1 MGRCFSYLDL
11 SRRRERSVAI
21 EFDARAAGARRLKDK
36 VCVVTGAGQG
46 IGRATA
52 KRLGAEGGKIVVA
65 DRIDTSATETVT
77 ELRDHGVDATKALF
91 DLRTF
96 AGAQDLITQAQATY
110 GRIDVLVNNVGG
122 TIWIKPYHL
131 YTEDEVKLEIERS
144 LFPTLWCCLAVLPIM
159 INQNFGSIVNVG
171 SQSTRGLYRLPYAT
185 SKGGILALTRVL
197 AMEYGR
203 HGIRVNTVAP
213 GGTEIHDRKT
223 PRQFIE
229 PGLMADD
236 DASAEAEG
244 YRREMAED
252 IRNQQALKRRGLPE
266 EQAAAIAFLASDD
279 ASFITGQVIN
289 CSGGQ
294 S

>member
-1 MGRCFSYLDL
+1 MNDELDP
-11 SRRRERSVAI
+11 
-21 EFDARAAGARRLKDK
+21 RAAGARRLKGK

-52 KRLGAEGGKIVVA
+52 RRLGQEGGIVVVA
-65 DRIDTSATETVT
+65 DRIAESAGDAAD
-77 ELRDHGVDATKALF
+77 ELRRHGVEAKTVVV
-91 DLRTF
+91 DLATF
-96 AGAQDLITQAQATY
+96 AGAQTLMAEARAAY
-110 GRIDVLVNNVGG
+110 ERIDVLVNNVGG
-122 TIWIKPYHL
+122 TIWIKPFHL
-131 YTEDEVKLEIERS
+131 YTEEEVKLELERS
-144 LFPTLWCCLAVLPIM
+144 LHPTLWCCLAALPIM
-159 INQNFGSIVNVG
+159 MEQKAGSIVNVS

-185 SKGGILALTRVL
+185 SKGGILALTKVL

-203 HGIRVNTVAP
+203 YGIRVNTMAP
-213 GGTEIHDRKT
+213 GGTEISDRVT
-223 PRQFIE
+223 PRLAIK
-229 PGLMADD
+229 PGVMADD
-236 DASAEAEG
+236 VDGADA

-252 IRNQQALKRRGLPE
+252 IRSQQALRRRGLPE

>member
-1 MGRCFSYLDL
+1 LPTPPSEL
-11 SRRRERSVAI
+11 
-21 EFDARAAGARRLKDK
+21 DARAAGARRLAGK

-52 KRLGAEGGKIVVA
+52 RRLGEEGGTIVVA
-65 DRIDTSATETVT
+65 DRVEAGAAQAEA
-77 ELRDHGVDATKALF
+77 ELHEHGVAAKTVLV
-91 DLRTF
+91 DLGTL
-96 AGAQDLITQAQATY
+96 AGAQALMQATVDAY

-131 YTEDEVKLEIERS
+131 YGEEEVKLELERS
-144 LFPTLWCCLAVLPIM
+144 LYPTLWCCLAVLPTM
-159 INQNFGSIVNVG
+159 MRQRSGSIVNLG
-171 SQSTRGLYRLPYAT
+171 SQSTRGLYRLPYAA
-185 SKGGILALTRVL
+185 SKGGILAMTKVL

-203 HGIRVNTVAP
+203 YGIRINTVAP
-213 GGTEIHDRKT
+213 GGTDIGDRVT
-223 PRQFIE
+223 PRQFIRD
-229 PGLMADD
+229 GVTVKD
-236 DASAEAEG
+236 DADVED
-244 YRREMAED
+244 YRREMADD
-252 IRNQQALKRRGLPE
+252 IRNQQALRRRGLPE

>member
-1 MGRCFSYLDL
+1 MGSEL
-11 SRRRERSVAI
+11 
-21 EFDARAAGARRLKDK
+21 DARAAGARRLKDK

-52 KRLGAEGGKIVVA
+52 RRLGQEGGRIVVA
-65 DRIDTSATETVT
+65 DRVEETATEAER
-77 ELRDHGVDATKALF
+77 ELREHGVDAIKIVV
-91 DLRTF
+91 DLASF
-96 AGAQDLITQAQATY
+96 AGAQRLITHAVEAY
-110 GRIDVLVNNVGG
+110 GRVDVLVNNVGG

-131 YTEDEVKLEIERS
+131 YSEEEVKLELERS
-144 LFPTLWCCLAVLPIM
+144 LFPTMWCCLAALPVM
-159 INQNFGSIVNVG
+159 MQQGAGSIVNVG

-185 SKGGILALTRVL
+185 SKGGILALTKVL

-203 HGIRVNTVAP
+203 HGIRVNTMAP
-213 GGTEIHDRKT
+213 GGTDIPDRVT
-223 PRQFIE
+223 PRQFIK
-229 PGLMADD
+229 PGVMAADIAD
-236 DASAEAEG
+236 AEA

-252 IRNQQALKRRGLPE
+252 IRSQQALRRRGTPE

>member
-1 MGRCFSYLDL
+1 MAVEL
-11 SRRRERSVAI
+11 
-21 EFDARAAGARRLKDK
+21 DARAAGARRLADK

-46 IGRATA
+46 IGRAIA
-52 KRLGAEGGKIVVA
+52 RRLGQEGGRIVVA
-65 DRIDTSATETVT
+65 DRIDTSATRTLT
-77 ELRDHGVDATKALF
+77 ELREQGVDALKVLL
-91 DLRTF
+91 DLSTF
-96 AGAQDLITQAQATY
+96 VGAQSLVSQVLDAY

-131 YTEDEVKLEIERS
+131 YSEEEVKLELERS
-144 LFPTLWCCLAVLPIM
+144 LYPTLWCCLAVLPTM
-159 INQNFGSIVNVG
+159 IKQMSGSIVNLG
-171 SQSTRGLYRLPYAT
+171 SQSIRGLYRAPYAA
-185 SKGGILALTRVL
+185 SKGGILALSKVL

-203 HGIRVNTVAP
+203 YGIRVNTMSP
-213 GGTEIHDRKT
+213 GGTDISDRVT
-223 PRQFIE
+223 PRQLIR
-229 PGLMADD
+229 PGVTADEGD
-236 DASAEAEG
+236 KAEAEN

-252 IRNQQALKRRGLPE
+252 IRNQQAMRRRGLPE

>member
-1 MGRCFSYLDL
+1 MAGEL
-11 SRRRERSVAI
+11 
-21 EFDARAAGARRLKDK
+21 DARAAGARRLEGK
-36 VCVVTGAGQG
+36 VCIVTGAGQG

-52 KRLGAEGGKIVVA
+52 RRLGQEGARVVVA
-65 DRIDTSATETVT
+65 DRVDAGATDTVG
-77 ELRDHGVDATKALF
+77 ELRAHGVEARKVLV
-91 DLRTF
+91 DLATF
-96 AGAQDLITQAQATY
+96 AGAQALMDETRGAY

-131 YTEDEVKLEIERS
+131 YTEEEVKLELERS
-144 LFPTLWCCLAVLPIM
+144 LYPTLWCCLAVLPVM
-159 INQNFGSIVNVG
+159 MQQRSGSIVNLG
-171 SQSTRGLYRLPYAT
+171 SQSTRGLYRLPYAA
-185 SKGGILALTRVL
+185 SKGGIVALGKVL

-203 HGIRVNTVAP
+203 YGIRVNTMAP
-213 GGTEIHDRKT
+213 GGTEITDRVT
-223 PRQFIE
+223 PRQAVR
-229 PGLMADD
+229 PGVIADD
-236 DASAEAEG
+236 GASAEAQQ

-252 IRNQQALKRRGLPE
+252 IVNQQALRRRGLPE

>member
-1 MGRCFSYLDL
+1 MAVDLDT
-11 SRRRERSVAI
+11 
-21 EFDARAAGARRLKDK
+21 RAAGACRLKNK

-52 KRLGAEGGKIVVA
+52 RRLGQEGGKIVVA
-65 DRIDTSATETVT
+65 DRVDDSVTRTEI
-77 ELRDHGVDATKALF
+77 ELRDHGINVAKALV
-91 DLRTF
+91 DLSTF
-96 AGAQDLITQAQATY
+96 AGAQDLMTHARSAY

-131 YTEDEVKLEIERS
+131 YTEEEVKLELERS
-144 LFPTLWCCLAVLPIM
+144 LYPTLWCCLAVLPIM
-159 INQNFGSIVNVG
+159 MEQRSGSIVNLG
-171 SQSTRGLYRLPYAT
+171 SQSTRGLYRLPYAA
-185 SKGGILALTRVL
+185 SKGGILALSKVL

-203 HGIRVNTVAP
+203 YGIRVNTMAP
-213 GGTEIHDRKT
+213 GGTEITDRVT
-223 PRQFIE
+223 PRQFIR
-229 PGLMADD
+229 PGVMADD
-236 DASAEAEG
+236 GAKAKAEN

-279 ASFITGQVIN
+279 AGFITGQVIN

>member
-1 MGRCFSYLDL
+1 MAVEL
-11 SRRRERSVAI
+11 
-21 EFDARAAGARRLKDK
+21 DARAAGARRLADK

-46 IGRATA
+46 IGRAA
-52 KRLGAEGGKIVVA
+52 ARRLGQEGGRIVVA
-65 DRIDTSATETVT
+65 DRIDTSATRTLT
-77 ELRDHGVDATKALF
+77 ELREQGVDALKVLL
-91 DLRTF
+91 DLSTF
-96 AGAQDLITQAQATY
+96 VGAQSLVSQILDAY

-131 YTEDEVKLEIERS
+131 YSEEEVKLELERS
-144 LFPTLWCCLAVLPIM
+144 LYPTLWCCLAVLPTM
-159 INQNFGSIVNVG
+159 IKQMSGSIVNLG
-171 SQSTRGLYRLPYAT
+171 SQSIRGLYRAPYAA
-185 SKGGILALTRVL
+185 SKGGILALSKVL

-203 HGIRVNTVAP
+203 YGIRVNTMSP
-213 GGTEIHDRKT
+213 GGTDITDRVT
-223 PRQFIE
+223 PRQLIR
-229 PGLMADD
+229 PGITADEGD
-236 DASAEAEG
+236 KAEAEN

-252 IRNQQALKRRGLPE
+252 IRNQQAMRRRGLPE